1 MDHSYS
7 MNLAYV
13 IAFCIV
19 YTLVYVV
26 LAINVVGLEGRGP
39 LIFISPFRPFGLPW
53 ILLILAIFI
62 SRRSLSFKS
71 GLLWLL
77 LMTGHYGISLIYL
90 FPYFDLQGTPE
101 AVALSRV
108 MARRS
113 DAVYLT
119 AVWYAAGQIVV
130 WSMFAKAIRRN

>member
-1 MDHSYS
+1 MNHNCS

-13 IAFCIV
+13 IAFCTI
-19 YTLVYVV
+19 YSLVYAV

-62 SRRSLSFKS
+62 SRRLLSFES
-71 GLLWLL
+71 RLIWVL
-77 LMTGHYGISLIYL
+77 LMVGHYGISLMYV
-90 FPYFDLQGTPE
+90 FPYFWEGTPE
-101 AVALSRV
+101 AAALSRV
-108 MARRS
+108 MVRRP
-113 DAVYLT
+113 DAIYLT
-119 AVWYAAGQIVV
+119 VVWYAAGQIVV